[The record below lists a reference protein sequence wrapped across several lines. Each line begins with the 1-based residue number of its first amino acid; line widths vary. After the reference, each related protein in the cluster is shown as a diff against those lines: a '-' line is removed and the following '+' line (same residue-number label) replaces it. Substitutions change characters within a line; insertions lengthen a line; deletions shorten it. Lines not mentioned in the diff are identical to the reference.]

1 MNWNEWSNLKRGD
14 KIRHLNGDIETIYEW
29 DGEKYIE
36 GEKSLFP
43 LSGFNHEEWELL
55 TIKGE
60 G

>member
-1 MNWNEWSNLKRGD
+1 MDWNEWNNLKHGD
-14 KIRHLNGDIETIYEW
+14 KIQHENGDIETIYEW

-43 LSGFNHEEWELL
+43 LSSFNHREWKK
-55 TIKGE
+55 IKGE